1 MSSDK
6 KIGGVLDMAL
16 PNDKK
21 KVRASNELELLKL
34 ILEENKEL
42 KKRVIKFIQKSLG
55 KTTSV
60 TAKNKK
66 GGKSD

>member
-1 MSSDK
+1 
-6 KIGGVLDMAL
+6 MAL
-16 PNDKK
+16 PKEKK

-34 ILEENKEL
+34 ILEEDKDL

-66 GGKSD
+66 GGKPI

>member
-1 MSSDK
+1 MTLSK
-6 KIGGVLDMAL
+6 E
-16 PNDKK
+16 KK
-21 KVRASNELELLKL
+21 KMRASNELELLKL
-34 ILEENKEL
+34 ILEENKDL

-66 GGKSD
+66 GGKSN